1 MEKRRR
7 LYLKNMDA
15 KCFICEKKIKH
26 GDEYTST
33 HKGIYSEEGD
43 KDWIALIFHR
53 NCWTR
58 FGKGADKKSVPIF
71 EVEV

>member
-1 MEKRRR
+1 MNITAINMHSSKRNISKNGEKR
-7 LYLKNMDA
+7 
-15 KCFICEKKIKH
+15 IKH

-58 FGKGADKKSVPIF
+58 FEKGADKKSVPIF